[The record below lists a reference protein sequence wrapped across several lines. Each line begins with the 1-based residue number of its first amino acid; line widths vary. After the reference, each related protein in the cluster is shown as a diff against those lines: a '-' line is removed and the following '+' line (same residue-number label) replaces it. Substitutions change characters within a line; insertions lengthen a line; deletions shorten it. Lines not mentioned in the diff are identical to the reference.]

1 MDGINVCTSSVIHW
15 SWKKFCHMRRILSY
29 FLSASCYKIY
39 TIKQTIMKNNIQ
51 KTLKQRAS
59 NLWENVF
66 SISSF
71 SVLHIY
77 FLLFPRNSISL
88 LNGLIWNSNVWKEL
102 KLKTPKRF
110 GCIIIQLM
118 FSNHFFFKKSITCGL
133 EGLIN

>member
-29 FLSASCYKIY
+29 FLSASCYKIHY
-39 TIKQTIMKNNIQ
+39 KTNNYEEQHTENSKTKGIKFMRECFFYFQFFCTAHLLLIVSSKFHIFIKWSN
-51 KTLKQRAS
+51 LKQQCMKR
-59 NLWENVF
+59 
-66 SISSF
+66 I
-71 SVLHIY
+71 
-77 FLLFPRNSISL
+77 
-88 LNGLIWNSNVWKEL
+88 
-102 KLKTPKRF
+102 KTKNTYF